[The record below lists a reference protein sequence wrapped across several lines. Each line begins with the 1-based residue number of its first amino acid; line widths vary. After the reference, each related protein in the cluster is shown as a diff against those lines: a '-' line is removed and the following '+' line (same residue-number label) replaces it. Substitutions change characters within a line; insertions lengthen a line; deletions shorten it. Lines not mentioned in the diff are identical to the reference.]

1 MESEN
6 NIIDL
11 VQNKQRNMLDYVLS
25 QPELKQDFE
34 EAMSFIGKPEQEW
47 TPNDATKWLTE
58 YENKWYRERKQPIV

>member
-11 VQNKQRNMLDYVLS
+11 VQNKEKNMLDYVLS

-34 EAMSFIGKPEQEW
+34 EAMSFIGKREQEW
-47 TPNDATKWLTE
+47 TQNDATKWLTE
-58 YENKWYRERKQPIV
+58 YENNLYRENE

>member
-1 MESEN
+1 
-6 NIIDL
+6 
-11 VQNKQRNMLDYVLS
+11 MLDYVLS

-58 YENKWYRERKQPIV
+58 YENNLYRESKQPIV

>member
-25 QPELKQDFE
+25 QPELKQVFE

-47 TPNDATKWLTE
+47 TPNDATKWLT
-58 YENKWYRERKQPIV
+58 

>member
-47 TPNDATKWLTE
+47 TPNDAPKWLTE
-58 YENKWYRERKQPIV
+58 YENNLYRESKQPIV

>member
-47 TPNDATKWLTE
+47 TQNDATKWLTE
-58 YENKWYRERKQPIV
+58 YENNLYRENE

>member
-47 TPNDATKWLTE
+47 APNDATKWLTE
-58 YENKWYRERKQPIV
+58 YENNLYRENE